1 MNKRFQ
7 IWLEHH
13 IDEIVSGYAR
23 DKRKIAEAIE
33 EAKVRKDDGL
43 ILVLN
48 TELLRVEKLQRE
60 QMAEESAR
68 LDKFLEL
75 LRDGS
80 KKPTDAE
87 REAFDASTN
96 FYRKI
101 QQAEEKERR
110 MLEAH
115 KRQVERERRAKER
128 AHQKEIDDFN
138 KKMNTE
144 RADKEKAKKNRLR
157 RKRRMIVKAAEAV
170 KPKAKPNLLEEL
182 KGKFYLEKTLP
193 AKQQEALFAKGYNR
207 LKISPYGDSGASYY
221 WVMARYNESKE
232 HAFFCYLIEAELK
245 KYGKRVEMNVN
256 NGPDIVFEHD
266 RKKYCFDVET
276 GKNYHRHPEAL
287 ENKFMRYKKEHE
299 ISFILVTKKTMKYKY
314 AKYGTVVTRGK
325 LREILAKLFL
335 DSPLLSPN
343 SLTQ

>member
-1 MNKRFQ
+1 M
-7 IWLEHH
+7 
-13 IDEIVSGYAR
+13 
-23 DKRKIAEAIE
+23 RKA
-33 EAKVRKDDGL
+33 
-43 ILVLN
+43 
-48 TELLRVEKLQRE
+48 QRE
-60 QMAEESAR
+60 QIKEESAG

-75 LRDGS
+75 LRDSS

-87 REAFDASTN
+87 KEAFDVSTN

-115 KRQVERERRAKER
+115 KRQVERERRARER
-128 AHQKEIDDFN
+128 AHQKEIAELN
-138 KKMNTE
+138 KKTE
-144 RADKEKAKKNRLR
+144 LEKAEKEKTRKNRLR
-157 RKRRMIVKAAEAV
+157 RKRRKIVKVAEAV
-170 KPKAKPNLLEEL
+170 KPKAKPDLLKEL

-245 KYGKRVEMNVN
+245 KYGKKVEMNVN
-256 NGPDIVFEHD
+256 NGPDIVFEHE

-299 ISFILVTKKTMKYKY
+299 ISFILVTKKSMKYKY

-335 DSPLLSPN
+335 NSPPLTPT